1 MNTRRD
7 FMMTSAVASSA
18 AVLGMAQAGASSV
31 PSEGRARPKNSST
44 KGAFWPGDA
53 RLCVSI
59 AMQFEAGGQP
69 ISGAGGPITEAIE
82 PGYPDLGTNSFFDYG
97 IQEGMP
103 RMLDLFD
110 KHGIKVTSFM
120 IGEAIEKHPQ
130 LARDIV
136 RRGHEAA
143 AHGKRWQPQYTLP
156 PAEER
161 AWIQSSLDSI
171 VKVTGQRPSGYD
183 CYWMRGSVRT
193 LGFLQDLGF
202 IYHNNDLSRDEP
214 FIQDVNGKPFVSVPY
229 TIHMNDIVAY
239 GFEGFSPAD
248 YEQQLRDEF
257 DQLYEE
263 GASRRRMMLIS
274 LHDRLSGHASRVR
287 VLDRFLTYARSH
299 PGVWFARK
307 DEIARHALATPD
319 ITPKVVREVAEMS
332 GLPGNTRE
340 RGAQR

>member
-1 MNTRRD
+1 MVTGAAAG
-7 FMMTSAVASSA
+7 SAVALGIRAESA
-18 AVLGMAQAGASSV
+18 SAIQPNVPPRPGA
-31 PSEGRARPKNSST
+31 ARKQGP
-44 KGAFWPGDA
+44 FWPGDA

-69 ISGAGGPITEAIE
+69 ISGAGGPITEPIE

-120 IGEAIEKHPQ
+120 IGAAIERYPE
-130 LARDIV
+130 LARKIV
-136 RRGHEAA
+136 QRGHEPA
-143 AHGKRWQPQYTLP
+143 AHGKRWEPQYTFP
-156 PAEER
+156 PGEER

-193 LGFLQDLGF
+193 LGFLQELGF
-202 IYHNNDLSRDEP
+202 TYHNNDLSRDEP
-214 FIQDVNGKPFVSVPY
+214 FIQDINGKPFVSVPY

-239 GFEGFSPAD
+239 DFTGFSPAD

-287 VLDRFLTYARSH
+287 VLDRFLTYAKSH
-299 PGVWFARK
+299 PDVWFARK

-319 ITPKVVREVAEMS
+319 ITPRVVRDVAEIS
-332 GLPGNTRE
+332 GLAGNTHQHK
-340 RGAQR
+340 GQLS